1 MSTRSCTLVTC
12 TSSKSDQHASP
23 SILAQ
28 SKPTFL
34 DVELVIAANTE
45 ETMQNV
51 QHLVTMP

>member
-1 MSTRSCTLVTC
+1 MSTRSCTLVTR

-51 QHLVTMP
+51 QHLVTTP